1 MPKKSYIINGDKK
14 NNFPSI
20 PGYIKISDNG
30 DETEFY
36 YKDDQYPTFVSKKA
50 EKYVWRPFVKD
61 ESIPNLGRVLFNGNL
76 STDEAT
82 RQIKSQTK
90 NIFDKLRNGNGGQID
105 YYQKLFPNRPLPQ
118 GLTKSAIA
126 PQKPGADGTK
136 PQTDADNP
144 DVPSPIDTTNEDTK
158 GAELT
163 ILAEKFQIES
173 IKARSEYPI
182 HIFPKDLRNIK
193 EVDYIKFT
201 QFKYTTRDIKLLE
214 IEERKFTDKDKLPGG
229 VYLPIQNVSDTNVV
243 AWQENSMNPLQAAGA
258 AFGLNLMES
267 DASNIA
273 NTVES
278 GYKEF
283 IDKLQESGKSE
294 LIPAFKLWA
303 AGQGVGLNNNL
314 ISRTS
319 GAIFNNNLELLFS
332 APQLRSF
339 SFNYNLSPRD
349 ETEANTVRGII
360 RFFKEGMA
368 VNRTQSNLFLKT
380 PNVFSVEYKNV
391 RYDRRTNKKLPE
403 RDHPSLNKIKNP
415 CALTNFQTNYAPD
428 GSYMTFSDDYS
439 TMTSY
444 SISMTFME
452 LEPLY
457 STDYYDNKKSL
468 IPEDHIGY

>member
-36 YKDDQYPTFVSKKA
+36 YKDNPFPTFVSKKD
-50 EKYVWRPFVKD
+50 ENYVWRPSTKA
-61 ESIPNLGRVLFNGNL
+61 SIPYLGRILYNDNL
-76 STDEAT
+76 SRDEAT
-82 RQIKSQTK
+82 KKIESQTK
-90 NIFDKLRNGNGGQID
+90 YIFDKLRNGNGGQID

-118 GLTKSAIA
+118 GLTRSAIA
-126 PQKPGADGTK
+126 PQKPGADGAK

-173 IKARSEYPI
+173 AGVRNGYGTY
-182 HIFPKDLRNIK
+182 IFPKDLRNIK
-193 EVDYIKFT
+193 EVDCIKFK
-201 QFKYTTRDIKLLE
+201 QQKYVGRDIDLLE
-214 IEERKFTDKDKLPGG
+214 FKPKNYVDITGE
-229 VYLPIQNVSDTNVV
+229 VYLPIQNISDTNTVT
-243 AWQENSMNPLQAAGA
+243 WNEDPMNPLQAAGA
-258 AFGLNLMES
+258 AFGLNLIES
-267 DASNIA
+267 DIGKIGNV
-273 NTVES
+273 VEA

-283 IDKLQESGKSE
+283 VDKLQGSGKSE
-294 LIPAFKLWA
+294 IIPAFKLWA
-303 AGQGVGLNNNL
+303 AGQAVGLNNL
-314 ISRTS
+314 LSRTS
-319 GAIFNNNLELLFS
+319 GAILNNNIELLFS
-332 APQLRSF
+332 SPQLRSF
-339 SFNYNLSPRD
+339 TFNYVLSSRNKED
-349 ETEANTVRGII
+349 ADAIRGII
-360 RFFKEGMA
+360 RFFKEGM
-368 VNRTQSNLFLKT
+368 VVQRTASNLFLKS
-380 PNVFSVEYKNV
+380 PNVFSIKYL
-391 RYDRRTNKKLPE
+391 NKHKDKRGDIKEDL
-403 RDHPSLNKIKNP
+403 HPSIGRIKNP

-457 STDYYDNKKSL
+457 STDYYDNKTS